1 MEAYK
6 KLDRGVTAAR
16 VGEVAGMTAG
26 ELDFEHRLWT
36 VPAHRSKNKRPHAV
50 PLSDLAVELIK
61 AQLTDVRSAA
71 ERRES
76 RLARQVG
83 RLPRGT
89 SDVAARGASKPEF
102 VFPGPGSRG
111 PITVF
116 AVAKAIERSLEHFGI
131 DPFTSHD
138 LRRTA
143 ATRMEEIGIS
153 PFIVAHVLGHVS
165 VTKASITS
173 KVYARYGYEKEKRR
187 AVEQWAAHLQGIV
200 AGAAAVLPFF
210 DRGPT

>member
-1 MEAYK
+1 
-6 KLDRGVTAAR
+6 
-16 VGEVAGMTAG
+16 
-26 ELDFEHRLWT
+26 
-36 VPAHRSKNKRPHAV
+36 
-50 PLSDLAVELIK
+50 
-61 AQLTDVRSAA
+61 
-71 ERRES
+71 
-76 RLARQVG
+76 
-83 RLPRGT
+83 
-89 SDVAARGASKPEF
+89 
-102 VFPGPGSRG
+102 
-111 PITVF
+111 VF
-116 AVAKAIERSLEHFGI
+116 AVAKAIERSLEHFDV

-200 AGAAAVLPFF
+200 AGAATVVPFF
-210 DRGPT
+210 DRGPA